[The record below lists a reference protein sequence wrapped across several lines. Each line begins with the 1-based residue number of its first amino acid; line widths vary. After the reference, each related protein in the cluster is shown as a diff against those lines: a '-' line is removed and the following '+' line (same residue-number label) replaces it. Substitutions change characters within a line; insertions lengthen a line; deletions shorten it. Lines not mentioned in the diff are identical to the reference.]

1 VYDLAC
7 AVQPS
12 NNLKTNDFCREYGN
26 LTQKFAFGVSNFK
39 TFLELFAFSL
49 VSDINGC
56 NLIQSVLLSRT
67 KDLRMTRTRTLGS
80 RRRTCKF
87 VII

>member
-1 VYDLAC
+1 MFFGFTVYDLAC

-39 TFLELFAFSL
+39 TFLELFATSMG
-49 VSDINGC
+49 V
-56 NLIQSVLLSRT
+56 
-67 KDLRMTRTRTLGS
+67 TLNNQCCYQGLK
-80 RRRTCKF
+80 T
-87 VII
+87 

>member
-49 VSDINGC
+49 VSDIN
-56 NLIQSVLLSRT
+56 QSVLLSRT

-80 RRRTCKF
+80 RTRTCKF